1 MSSYGATELTARR
14 TWLALG
20 LILVLAALVRVLSFR
35 GYTTYDA
42 AEYTRLAHMMVS
54 GEYKAGMLWFFHVFP
69 VRVGLIAPVALLF
82 RTLGVS
88 EVTLTLYPFLLSMV
102 GVALAFFAAR
112 AMFGARAGLIAALLM
127 AFLPIDARHA
137 SQLLPDLP
145 ASVWMNAGVLLAFT
159 GARRSALSHKV
170 VLGGFAGLLLFFS
183 WLCKESVLFVL
194 PFVGVYLVWLVFK
207 DRRNI
212 PLLVAVVGVAGLAV
226 GIEGWL
232 YQRYTG
238 DFLYRFHTLAGN
250 SGAGA
255 DRMTPVLTWSNVGPC
270 FVHRARQLLR
280 EVLFSPYFAF
290 TPAVALGACAYA
302 ASRKLRRFVFPG
314 LWFGWLL
321 LLFGFASASL
331 RGYFPLNL
339 IATRYQY
346 PVLFP
351 GILLCAGLLGSLLG
365 SCGPAESPTQHR
377 RRLLWGT
384 IISLCLAG
392 MSLAMVAWGIETGLG
407 KRSQASRNISRILK
421 PTDRLYTDPH
431 TAIALDFFWRFPD
444 AESTHS
450 FEGMK
455 LSELPSAVYVL
466 INRNEVDR
474 ISGNTSFVPPE
485 FLDNVPATWQ
495 KLREKDNA
503 TLYWVPPSL
512 LGRQD
517 SNVSQLPSP
526 LE

>member
-1 MSSYGATELTARR
+1 MNGPEAAGHDARR
-14 TWLALG
+14 DWLLLG
-20 LILVLAALVRVLSFR
+20 LMLVLAVLVRVLSFR

-42 AEYTRLAHMMVS
+42 AEYTRLAQMMTS
-54 GEYKAGMLWFFHVFP
+54 GEYKAGMVWFFRVFP
-69 VRVGLIAPVALLF
+69 VRVGIIAPVALLF
-82 RTLGVS
+82 STLGVS
-88 EVTLTLYPFLLSMV
+88 ELTLALYPFVLSLS

-112 AMFGARAGLIAALLM
+112 AMFGVRAGCIAALLM

-159 GARRSALSHKV
+159 GARRSDLSHRV
-170 VLGGFAGLLLFFS
+170 MLGVLAGLFLFFS

-194 PFVGVYLVWLVFK
+194 PFVGAFLVWLVFK
-207 DRRNI
+207 DRRNL
-212 PLLVAVVGVAGLAV
+212 PLLIAAVGVAGLAV
-226 GIEGWL
+226 VIEGWV

-238 DFLYRFHTLAGN
+238 DFLYRFHTLAEN

-270 FVHRARQLLR
+270 FVHRVRQLLR

-302 ASRKLRRFVFPG
+302 ASRKLRRFLFPG

-365 SCGPAESPTQHR
+365 SRGPDEPLTQHR
-377 RRLLWGT
+377 RRLLWGI

-392 MSLAMVAWGIETGLG
+392 MSLAMMAWGIETGLG
-407 KRSQASRNISRILK
+407 RRSQASRNISRILK
-421 PTDRLYTDPH
+421 PSDRLYTDPH
-431 TAIALDFFWRFPD
+431 TAIALGFFWKFPA
-444 AESTHS
+444 AESTRS

-455 LSELPSAVYVL
+455 LSELPSGVYVL

-485 FLDNVPATWQ
+485 FLDSVPATWQ
-495 KLREKDNA
+495 KLRERDNA
-503 TLYWVPPSL
+503 MLYWVPPVL
-512 LGRQD
+512 PRQD
-517 SNVSQLPSP
+517 STVPSMP
-526 LE
+526 RQVE